1 MPVKKVSLD
10 ISPSIPH
17 DKRATRSVNMSKY
30 LIAIFWIF
38 LVLFNYPISSIFDRK
53 ELVMGVPVFVIYLFT
68 AWLLMVLSLAIV
80 FKSTSKRVS

>member
-1 MPVKKVSLD
+1 
-10 ISPSIPH
+10 
-17 DKRATRSVNMSKY
+17 MSKY

-80 FKSTSKRVS
+80 FKSTSKKVS